1 MRYVINEWPLTFQ
14 SDGDNDD
21 DGNITVSVER
31 LSFDL
36 EYDDDDDVRRHWI
49 KNDSVMMI

>member
-1 MRYVINEWPLTFQ
+1 MPWRHLIFIQFPSYNEWPLTFQ

-36 EYDDDDDVRRHWI
+36 EYDDDDDVRRH
-49 KNDSVMMI
+49 